1 MSQTT
6 TNTRSNMLHQLKQIK
21 QDLIQNMRF
30 DRQGSRYDHARKIDA
45 LDTVISIL
53 DLVQVE
59 DLDLLEHFLMR
70 QAAALNNSK
79 LKIQDSRLSR

>member
-1 MSQTT
+1 
-6 TNTRSNMLHQLKQIK
+6 
-21 QDLIQNMRF
+21 
-30 DRQGSRYDHARKIDA
+30 
-45 LDTVISIL
+45 
-53 DLVQVE
+53 VQVE